1 MIQWIETFEYHKQ
14 GRIKGGGAT
23 GAITPAPPLQKVPR
37 DEINVFQVKYT
48 DLKNF
53 CG

>member
-1 MIQWIETFEYHKQ
+1 MRHLNIISRA
-14 GRIKGGGAT
+14 GLRGGAT